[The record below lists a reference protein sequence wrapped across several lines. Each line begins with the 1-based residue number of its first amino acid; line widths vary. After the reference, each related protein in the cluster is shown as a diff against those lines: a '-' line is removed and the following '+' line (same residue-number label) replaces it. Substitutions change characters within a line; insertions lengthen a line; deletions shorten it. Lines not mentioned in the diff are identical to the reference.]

1 MIKLNLYMNQ
11 ILLND
16 FLLLKAS
23 SFFLLFFMFEI
34 FYIFIL
40 FILNKWIN
48 QPLLEIVEV
57 WH

>member
-1 MIKLNLYMNQ
+1 MNQ

>member
-23 SFFLLFFMFEI
+23 SFFLLFFMFEF

-48 QPLLEIVEV
+48 QPLLETVEV